1 MNFKKP
7 DAHDKMMSLLNTPFS
22 IGALQLPSRLIQGPL
37 AGFSCAPFREL
48 FTDFLPPAYCVTEMM
63 SARDVIDKHLPS
75 SRYLYRS
82 PREKIL
88 CYQLS
93 GNDPLMIAAAAARVE
108 SMGADL
114 VDLNVGCPKPKIRKK
129 GAGSALLEDEQR
141 LVLII
146 EAVRRNV
153 TIPLTVKI
161 RLQDE
166 ASNVRIAKAIERAGA
181 DALIVH
187 GRRWTD
193 DYDIPCDKDSIAA
206 IKQTIQIPVIANGDV
221 SNQVSLLHLM
231 QTGCDAYMISRAGTG
246 NPWLYQQLLGS
257 SVEVTD
263 ALRQEYFR
271 KHLEGLKD
279 LEDEHRAVLQSRKL
293 FRYYFRG
300 QFSDE
305 AYRLYCAIPSLEKI
319 DSFLKTLC
327 R

>member
-1 MNFKKP
+1 
-7 DAHDKMMSLLNTPFS
+7 
-22 IGALQLPSRLIQGPL
+22 
-37 AGFSCAPFREL
+37 
-48 FTDFLPPAYCVTEMM
+48 
-63 SARDVIDKHLPS
+63 
-75 SRYLYRS
+75 
-82 PREKIL
+82 
-88 CYQLS
+88 
-93 GNDPLMIAAAAARVE
+93 
-108 SMGADL
+108 
-114 VDLNVGCPKPKIRKK
+114 
-129 GAGSALLEDEQR
+129 
-141 LVLII
+141 
-146 EAVRRNV
+146 
-153 TIPLTVKI
+153 
-161 RLQDE
+161 
-166 ASNVRIAKAIERAGA
+166 
-181 DALIVH
+181 
-187 GRRWTD
+187 
-193 DYDIPCDKDSIAA
+193 
-206 IKQTIQIPVIANGDV
+206 
-221 SNQVSLLHLM
+221 M